1 MLKNKS
7 LKLGFSIVKINT
19 FQLGKQYHTH
29 TFSTLW
35 ESVCVNYRRICAE
48 AVKAK
53 IFLLALCAIR
63 LALYYRLQYFL
74 HKQFMFHQFIRT
86 KIQNRTYLGCA
97 TSTVAQLYELS
108 VSLAI

>member
-1 MLKNKS
+1 MLK
-7 LKLGFSIVKINT
+7 SILFNLANNI
-19 FQLGKQYHTH
+19 TH
-29 TFSTLW
+29 TLSPLYGK
-35 ESVCVNYRRICAE
+35 VCVLNYRRICAE